1 MLKFVRDSFRGMIE
15 FLFVIIIIACAVTG
29 GIVGNNMTFD
39 ASGAVLGGI
48 FGFVAGGIIAVLS
61 IGYYATI
68 LNIDENLEKIVK
80 SLDKG
85 ESVKEKNSKT
95 FDGREKKLES
105 NDLDALKKKMKPNQ
119 CIVLVK
125 ETSKLVVWDKA
136 YWEKIVKE
144 EVDEYYELVYTNY

>member
-1 MLKFVRDSFRGMIE
+1 MDGILKLVRDSFRGLIQLIFILIVVACTVMGVVWGNDAFFEGGAIIGG
-15 FLFVIIIIACAVTG
+15 LIGGLAGVIIVIIG
-29 GIVGNNMTFD
+29 G
-39 ASGAVLGGI
+39 
-48 FGFVAGGIIAVLS
+48 
-61 IGYYATI
+61 GYIATI

-85 ESVKEKNSKT
+85 ESVKEENSKA
-95 FDGREKKLES
+95 FDGREES
-105 NDLDALKKKMKPNQ
+105 ELDILKKKMKPNQ

-125 ETSKLVVWDKA
+125 ETSKLAVWDKA